1 MILGGS
7 SHTTWVVI
15 LIISME
21 IIPSNKRAIIGSL
34 FQMFWKLGF
43 INLAL
48 LAYLIRD
55 HFYLQLAMS
64 LFNLIFI
71 SYIWI
76 LPESPRWLLSRGKV
90 EEAKKYLRWI
100 AIWNKPPGYS
110 DELLDEKIQMFL
122 KNEVKH
128 EQFEE
133 DPSSFTHIV
142 QFILTNTKVRVK
154 YILGKSILRRRLGL
168 IVYPWMVTGMS
179 YYGIFLSVKLLNA
192 SKYIIIVVASVVDIF
207 IQFFAIYFFDKFG
220 RIPTLMFTF
229 SICGISGI
237 LIFFTQA
244 SDTIIRST
252 LTIVGKTLSSVSF
265 QGLGLLG
272 PELFPTPIRSE
283 VFSIMDSFSKF
294 GAAIA
299 PFAVDL
305 MSIIDY
311 SLPNVFFGIMILL
324 GGICFLFLP
333 ETKGID
339 VPETVEE
346 LKLASD
352 RTVMNKLIKCC
363 RKENS

>member
-1 MILGGS
+1 
-7 SHTTWVVI
+7 
-15 LIISME
+15 
-21 IIPSNKRAIIGSL
+21 
-34 FQMFWKLGF
+34 
-43 INLAL
+43 
-48 LAYLIRD
+48 
-55 HFYLQLAMS
+55 
-64 LFNLIFI
+64 
-71 SYIWI
+71 
-76 LPESPRWLLSRGKV
+76 
-90 EEAKKYLRWI
+90 
-100 AIWNKPPGYS
+100 
-110 DELLDEKIQMFL
+110 MFL